1 MKEAKDANSL
11 SQESKLTR
19 VKLQL
24 NLCPSKSTTPV
35 LKRILF
41 QYLKV
46 NLQPWNL
53 YDTLQDEQTMIC
65 NNNYLTDI
73 LRVCEIKGLIW
84 VMRFQSSLVYID
96 RKIRFVFHVVK
107 FSSALHQTY
116 KIKS

>member
-1 MKEAKDANSL
+1 MSVTLKGCNFGHTKLSIHFLSLNDECAIVKEARNANSL

-46 NLQPWNL
+46 NLQP
-53 YDTLQDEQTMIC
+53 
-65 NNNYLTDI
+65 
-73 LRVCEIKGLIW
+73 
-84 VMRFQSSLVYID
+84 
-96 RKIRFVFHVVK
+96 
-107 FSSALHQTY
+107 
-116 KIKS
+116 